1 MAAASIP
8 FEPSRA
14 LRATRTIHRGLV
26 LGALLSG
33 VAVAGSYSLYQTRS
47 AAERLVV
54 VATHDI
60 PRGAILGADDFTT
73 RSTPLDDALYVALL
87 HPGQTAALVG
97 QVAPEDLHTG
107 LPIGASQVAPRDDVA
122 PDQTVAS
129 LPVPPNTVPVR
140 KGDWI
145 QVWASPK
152 NSGHTVLIL
161 DRAQVLE
168 VRTDSSSRA
177 VGGVG
182 QDRAPQIVAVDLAL
196 QPAQA
201 QALLEARH
209 AGDVDVTRLPA
220 AAIQPGAPAASSTV
234 EVSPQ

>member
-1 MAAASIP
+1 MAAVSIP

-14 LRATRTIHRGLV
+14 LRATRSIHRGLV
-26 LGALLSG
+26 VGALLTG
-33 VAVAGSYSLYQTRS
+33 VAVVGSYSMYQTRS
-47 AAERLVV
+47 VAERSVV
-54 VATHDI
+54 VVTHDV
-60 PRGAILGADDFTT
+60 PRGAILAADDFTT

-97 QVAPEDLHTG
+97 QVAPEDLHAG
-107 LPIGASQVAPRDDVA
+107 LPIGAAQVAPRDDVA

-129 LPVPPNTVPVR
+129 LPVPPNTVPLR

-152 NSGHTVLIL
+152 NGGHTSLVL
-161 DRAQVLE
+161 DRVQVLE
-168 VRTDSSSRA
+168 VRTDSSSRTA
-177 VGGVG
+177 GSVG
-182 QDRAPQIVAVDLAL
+182 QDRAPQIVSVNLAL

-209 AGDVDVTRLPA
+209 AGDVDVSRLPA
-220 AAIQPGAPAASSTV
+220 TAIRPGASPTNEAS
-234 EVSPQ
+234 PP

>member
-14 LRATRTIHRGLV
+14 LRATRAIHRGLV
-26 LGALLSG
+26 LGALLTG

-47 AAERLVV
+47 AAERSVV

-60 PRGAILGADDFTT
+60 PRGAILAADDFTT

-97 QVAPEDLHTG
+97 QVAPEDLHAG

-129 LPVPPNTVPVR
+129 LPVPPNTVPLR
-140 KGDWI
+140 RGDWI

-152 NSGHTVLIL
+152 NGGHTMLVL
-161 DRAQVLE
+161 DRVQVLE
-168 VRTDSSSRA
+168 VRSDSSSRT

-182 QDRAPQIVAVDLAL
+182 QDRGPQIVAVDLAL

-220 AAIQPGAPAASSTV
+220 AAIQPRPAQSSAV
-234 EVSPQ
+234 EVSPT

>member
-8 FEPSRA
+8 VEPSRA
-14 LRATRTIHRGLV
+14 LRATRQVHRGLV
-26 LGALLSG
+26 LGALLTA

-47 AAERLVV
+47 ATERSVV

-60 PRGAILGADDFTT
+60 PRGAILSANDFTT
-73 RSTPLDDALYVALL
+73 RSTPLDDGLYSALL

-97 QVAPEDLHTG
+97 QAAPEDLHAG
-107 LPIGASQVAPRDDVA
+107 LPIGASQVAPREDVA
-122 PDQTVAS
+122 PDQIVAS
-129 LPVPPNTVPVR
+129 LPVSPNTVPLR

-152 NSGHTVLIL
+152 NSGHTSLVL
-161 DRAQVLE
+161 AHVQVLE
-168 VRTDSSSRA
+168 VRTDGSSRTA
-177 VGGVG
+177 GGVG

-209 AGDVDVTRLPA
+209 TGDVDVTRLPA
-220 AAIQPGAPAASSTV
+220 TAIQAGALGASSSV
-234 EVSPQ
+234 EASP